1 MLFLKNKLVVIARS
15 SVSLLI
21 VVVLFFPFEKLKA
34 QTITETENI
43 TVTAIVVDPS
53 AQPPTNGGGTVLP
66 PMKSGVGFSGYAYPG
81 AEVVLLKNMME
92 IERVFAD
99 SSAFF
104 SISVAEPYNSTSIYT
119 LYADDAS
126 KERSLLLNYPLVVSS
141 GTFTQVSGIVFALTI
156 TTDKINA
163 QKDDSLIIEG
173 YGRPQREITVMIRES
188 GIVKKIYQT
197 MTNVQGKYSFVISLS
212 SFPPA
217 RYSVSAQYTGDT
229 RISKIISF
237 TMGEETLSRELNSLG
252 IPGDCSLDRRVN
264 LVDFSILAFWYGRE
278 NPPSCIDTNKD
289 GIINLVD
296 FSILAYYWTG

>member
-1 MLFLKNKLVVIARS
+1 MLIG
-15 SVSLLI
+15 
-21 VVVLFFPFEKLKA
+21 LFFVPSFGYLDA

-43 TVTAIVVDPS
+43 TVTAIVTDPS
-53 AQPPTNGGGTVLP
+53 AQTPTNGGGTVLP

-81 AEVVLLKNMME
+81 SQVVLLKNMEE
-92 IERVFAD
+92 IERVVAD

-119 LYADDAS
+119 LYADDIAQ
-126 KERSLLLNYPLVVSS
+126 ERSLLLNYPLVVSS
-141 GTFTQVSGIVFALTI
+141 GTFTQVSGIVFAPTI
-156 TTDKINA
+156 TTDKINV
-163 QKDDSLIIEG
+163 QKSDSLIIEG
-173 YGRPQREITVMIRES
+173 YGRPQREITVMIREL
-188 GIVKKIYQT
+188 GIVKKIYKT
-197 MTNVQGKYSFVISLS
+197 MTTIEGRYSFVMSLNS
-212 SFPPA
+212 LPSA
-217 RYSVSAQYTGDT
+217 RYTISAQYTGDT

-237 TMGEETLSRELNSLG
+237 ILGEETLSRELNPVAL
-252 IPGDCSLDRRVN
+252 PGDCSLDRRVN